1 LPASTRE
8 VVSGVVHLTANLLDA
23 SAVEPG
29 ALVEDIKTWARLV
42 NAGGFATGRVVRDE
56 AEAAG
61 RSVWARLECES
72 VPLAAL
78 KALQRMVQRPRRSG
92 ELAATTML
100 RRADGGPLSSAH
112 QPLRLPEAIPFELEQ
127 PDDLRKLLRIEIEF
141 HSPLAKPDQERVSSL
156 LSMWDVLAE
165 ALGEPQGPDAVFEGH
180 TRLLSPIIVEHEVIE
195 YTPSWESLDYVVFLM
210 LRLHESLPIT
220 RLTIE

>member
-8 VVSGVVHLTANLLDA
+8 VVSGVVHLTANLFDA

-29 ALVEDIKTWARLV
+29 ALVEEIKTWTRLV

-61 RSVWARLECES
+61 RGVWARLECES

-78 KALQRMVQRPRRSG
+78 NALQRMVQRPRGSG
-92 ELAATTML
+92 ELAATAML
-100 RRADGGPLSSAH
+100 RRAEGGLLSAAH
-112 QPLRLPEAIPFELEQ
+112 QPLRLPETFPFELEQ

-141 HSPLAKPDQERVSSL
+141 RTPLAELDRAAVFGL

-165 ALGEPQGPDAVFEGH
+165 ALGEPQGPDAVCEGH
-180 TRLLSPIIVEHEVIE
+180 SRLLSPIILEHELIE
-195 YTPSWESLDYVVFLM
+195 YTPSWESLDYLVFLM

>member
-1 LPASTRE
+1 MPALTRE
-8 VVSGVVHLTANLLDA
+8 VVSGVVRLTANLLDA

-29 ALVEDIKTWARLV
+29 ALVEDIKTWGGLV
-42 NAGGFATGRVVRDE
+42 NAGGFATGRVARVE

-61 RSVWARLECES
+61 RSVSARLECES

-78 KALQRMVQRPRRSG
+78 NALQRMVQRPRGSG

-100 RRADGGPLSSAH
+100 RRDEGGLSSSAH
-112 QPLRLPEAIPFELEQ
+112 QPLRLPDAFPFELEQ
-127 PDDLRKLLRIEIEF
+127 PVDLRKLVRMEIEF
-141 HSPLAKPDQERVSSL
+141 RSPLAEPDRATVSGL

-180 TRLLSPIIVEHEVIE
+180 TRPLSPIIVEHEIIE